1 MPAVATAH
9 VHARSRE
16 KQRRAYW
23 FLGDL
28 VIVHLSG
35 EDTGGRFS
43 LLEFLQ
49 PPDYMTP
56 LHVHR
61 GADQAFYVLEGEL
74 TLHLP
79 GQSVAAGPGGSAY
92 GPINVPHADH
102 TTSADPARFLIVN
115 SPAGFEAFVAA
126 AGEPAA
132 ELTLPPPPEEPPDIE
147 RLAALAAEHDIELL
161 GAPGNLP

>member
-1 MPAVATAH
+1 MPTQAI
-9 VHARSRE
+9 ARGDARNTS
-16 KQRRAYW
+16 KQQAYW

-35 EDTGGRFS
+35 EDTEGRFS

-61 GADQAFYVLEGEL
+61 RADQAFYVLEGEL
-74 TLHLP
+74 TFYLP
-79 GQSVAAGPGGSAY
+79 GLSLSAGPGGSAY
-92 GPINVPHADH
+92 GPIGVPHVDH
-102 TTSADPARFLIVN
+102 TTSADPARFLVVN

-132 ELTLPPPPEEPPDIE
+132 ELTLPPPPEEPPAIE
-147 RLAALAAEHDIELL
+147 RLTALAGEHEIELL
-161 GAPGNLP
+161 GPPGTLP